1 MTFFQFNKII
11 GALLGAVLFALF
23 LGLFSDI
30 LVTSPAPKVM
40 GWDLPTG
47 AAPAKAATAAVAEP
61 LPVLLAKADPAKGKA
76 LTKICATCHS
86 FDKGGAAKVG
96 PGLYGVVGRAKASF
110 AGFGYSDGLKAKG
123 GDWTFE
129 DINAFVTN
137 PKAFIAGTKMG
148 YAGEPDAAK
157 RADLI
162 AYLNSNSDKPLPLPA
177 AK

>member
-23 LGLFSDI
+23 LGVFSDI
-30 LVTSPAPKVM
+30 LVASPAPKVM

-47 AAPAKAATAAVAEP
+47 AAPVKAAAATAEP
-61 LPVLLAKADPAKGKA
+61 LPVLLAKADPAKGKG

-86 FDKGGAAKVG
+86 LDKGGAAKVG
-96 PGLYGVVGRAKASF
+96 PGLYGVVGRPKASF
-110 AGFGYSDGLKAKG
+110 AGFSYSDGMKAKG
-123 GDWTFE
+123 GDWSF
-129 DINAFVTN
+129 DDLNAFLTN
-137 PKAFIAGTKMG
+137 PKGFVAGTKMG

-162 AYLNSNSDKPLPLPA
+162 AYLNSNSDKPLPVPA